1 MVLENTTEKNTA
13 ESQARVKSAE
23 LLRIVLGK
31 MGTHGDGYE
40 PVSYGI
46 WYEYV
51 RGGIGGLRDEVD
63 ALVAKQPRLTS
74 EQTRDLYDKYLR
86 DRSEEVLTH
95 ARLGLLAV
103 LAEIQGTI
111 SQAMSDSGA
120 FHATLETFAG
130 ALSKSDDAALK
141 QQLAQVIAQTGA
153 IRDSLGSFG
162 EGLGDNKAEV
172 TRLTEELTR
181 LREDVLT
188 DPLTGLVNRRG
199 FDATIAALKLAAEAD
214 GEPFS
219 LVMIDI
225 DHFKK
230 INDTHGHLVGDR
242 VIQKVATTMKACV
255 RGGDTAVRYGGE
267 EFALLLP
274 TTGAKG
280 AQTVAEY
287 VRNALQRADV
297 SALKKGAAAV
307 SVTVSAGVAV
317 FNAGEAVEE
326 CIRRADQA
334 LYAAKS
340 GGRNR
345 VVMSP
350 GSV

>member
-1 MVLENTTEKNTA
+1 VAIENSPEH
-13 ESQARVKSAE
+13 QARIKSTE
-23 LLRIVLGK
+23 LLRVVLGK

-40 PVSYGI
+40 PNSYAV
-46 WYEYV
+46 WYEYA
-51 RGGIGGLRDEVD
+51 RGGIGELRDEID
-63 ALVAKQPRLTS
+63 ALTAKQPRLS
-74 EQTRDLYDKYLR
+74 SDQTVALYDKYLR
-86 DRSEEVLTH
+86 DRSEEVLAN

-111 SQAMSDSGA
+111 ERATSESGA
-120 FHATLETFAG
+120 FHDTLQSFAG
-130 ALSKSDDAALK
+130 ALSQADDSALK
-141 QQLAQVIAQTGA
+141 QQLSQVVAQTGA
-153 IRDSLGSFG
+153 IRESLGSLG
-162 EGLGDNKAEV
+162 EELSDNKAQV
-172 TRLTEELTR
+172 TRLTEELSR

-199 FDATIAALKLAAEAD
+199 FDAAITALKAAAESD

-225 DHFKK
+225 DHFKR

-242 VIQKVATTMKACV
+242 VIQKVASTMKACV

-274 TTGAKG
+274 TTGANG

-297 SALKKGAAAV
+297 SALKKGEAPV

-317 FNAGEAVEE
+317 FIAGEAAEE

-350 GSV
+350 GAG